1 MLNLRL
7 ARPMLIALAACAA
20 NIFVQGTALADDAQ
34 ENKALKEQMRQM
46 MQRMDALQKQ
56 VEALSRQQAATPP
69 PAVVTAPP
77 PPPPPAYV
85 PPPVVAKKEA
95 PAEPKFEAFLKG
107 FYGSLDASFD
117 GSTKGMNGMTA
128 YHYGDPVGGVFP
140 QTGVKGTPFG
150 PVNWQPSISTN
161 AATLG
166 WRGSHAIPGWDDTK
180 FVMQIEANIGLT
192 DSPGLATSYTQQ
204 SAGTRGGIGS
214 GTTYI
219 GFASPSWGALKIGHG
234 TSPYGNS
241 SRRLDP
247 FAGMVGSMNTI
258 MSNTGG
264 DNRVEF
270 VTAMEHAIWYESPK
284 FSGFSFD
291 AFFSPGQNRT
301 ADANLNLAGGSS
313 NCSGGNNPGS
323 GNLLLSCDDGGFDN
337 AYSVDLKFETEH
349 LYLMAAYELHKHVNR
364 NSDGIGSNAPGYANM
379 LNQGDPAA
387 GGGGPLTQYLN
398 WGLFDQVATAYGASG
413 SCTTAPSSATYYCV
427 NATPE
432 FQGDIG
438 DEAAWHVGGQYVF
451 DFGLTVDAI
460 WERMTRKLPA
470 ALEFQNERQRNGSWL
485 AFTQALTPK
494 DSLNLGWAHAGS
506 TPGDPGGQHNYNPNS
521 TDNTANMYS
530 LAYKH
535 SLDKS
540 LYWYV
545 DLAET
550 VNNGNAHYDLGA
562 GGHGIKTDCHDGT
575 TSQIIDSTS
584 AGNTT
589 WGGCRPK
596 AISIGANYK
605 F

>member
-20 NIFVQGTALADDAQ
+20 NFFVQGSALADDAQ

-56 VEALSRQQAATPP
+56 VEALSKQQAATPP

-77 PPPPPAYV
+77 PPQYV
-85 PPPVVAKKEA
+85 PPPPAVAKKEA
-95 PAEPKFEAFLKG
+95 PSEPKFEAFLKG

-128 YHYGDPVGGVFP
+128 YHYGGTPVGGVFP
-140 QTGVKGTPFG
+140 QTGVKGTPYG

-180 FVMQIEANIGLT
+180 FVIQIEANVGLT
-192 DSPGLATSYTQQ
+192 DSPGVTTGYTAQT
-204 SAGTRGGIGS
+204 AGTRGGIGS
-214 GTTYI
+214 GTTYL
-219 GFASPSWGALKIGHG
+219 GFASPTWGAVKIGHG

-270 VTAMEHAIWYESPK
+270 VTAMDHAIWYESPK

-291 AFFSPGQNRT
+291 VFFSPGQNRT

-313 NCSGGNNPGS
+313 NCSGGNVPGS

-337 AYSVDLKFETEH
+337 AYSMDLKFETEH

-364 NSDGIGSNAPGYANM
+364 NSDGIGSNSPQYANIM
-379 LNQGDPAA
+379 AEGDPAA
-387 GGGGPLTQYLN
+387 GGGGPLSQYLN
-398 WGLFDQVATAYGASG
+398 WGLFDQVATAYGATG
-413 SCTTAPSSATYYCV
+413 SCTTAPSASTYYCV

-451 DFGLTVDAI
+451 DFGLTVNAI
-460 WERMTRKLPA
+460 WERMTRKIPA

-485 AFTQALTPK
+485 AFTQALSPK
-494 DSLNLGWAHAGS
+494 DSLNLGWAHAGR
-506 TPGDPGGQHNYNPNS
+506 TPGDPAGQHNYNPNS
-521 TDNTANMYS
+521 TDDTANMYS
-530 LAYKH
+530 FAYKH

-575 TSQIIDSTS
+575 TTQIIDYTS

-596 AISIGANYK
+596 AVSVGVNYK

>member
-20 NIFVQGTALADDAQ
+20 NFFVQGSALADDAQ

-56 VEALSRQQAATPP
+56 VEALSRQQAAPP
-69 PAVVTAPP
+69 PAVVTTPP
-77 PPPPPAYV
+77 PQYV
-85 PPPVVAKKEA
+85 PPPQPYEKPTKEL
-95 PAEPKFEAFLKG
+95 PSEPKFEAFLKG
-107 FYGSLDASFD
+107 FYGTLDASFD
-117 GSTKGMNGMTA
+117 GSTKGMDGMTA
-128 YHYGDPVGGVFP
+128 YHYAGAPVNGVYA
-140 QTGVKGTPFG
+140 QTGVKGTPYG
-150 PVNWQPSISTN
+150 PVGWQPSISTN
-161 AATLG
+161 GATLG

-180 FVMQIEANIGLT
+180 FVIQIEANVGLT
-192 DSPGLATSYTQQ
+192 DSPGVTTSYTAQT
-204 SAGTRGGIGS
+204 AGTRGGIGS
-214 GTTYI
+214 GTTYL
-219 GFASPSWGALKIGHG
+219 GFASPTWGALKIGHG

-247 FAGMVGSMNTI
+247 FAGMVGDMNVI

-270 VTAMEHAIWYESPK
+270 VTAMDHSIWYESPK
-284 FSGFSFD
+284 YGPVSFD
-291 AFFSPGQNRT
+291 LFFSPGQNRT

-313 NCSGGNNPGS
+313 NCSGGNVPGS
-323 GNLLLSCDDGGFDN
+323 GNLLLTCDDGGFDN

-364 NSDGIGSNAPGYANM
+364 NSDGIGSNSPGYANM
-379 LNQGDPAA
+379 MNEGDPAA

-398 WGLFDQVATAYGASG
+398 WGLYDQVATAYGATG
-413 SCTTAPSSATYYCV
+413 SCTTAPSSSTYYCV

-432 FQGDIG
+432 FQNDIA
-438 DEAAWHVGGQYVF
+438 DEAAFHVGGQYAF
-451 DFGLTVDAI
+451 DFGLTVNAI
-460 WERMTRKLPA
+460 FERMTRKLPEV
-470 ALEFQNERQRNGSWL
+470 LEFQNERQRNGTWL
-485 AFTQALTPK
+485 AFTQALGPK
-494 DSLNLGWAHAGS
+494 DNINLGWAHAGK
-506 TPGDPGGQHNYNPNS
+506 TPGDPAGQHNYNPNN
-521 TDNTANMYS
+521 TDDEANMFS

-535 SLDKS
+535 HMDKN
-540 LYWYV
+540 LYWYA

-550 VNNGNAHYDLGA
+550 INDGNAHYDLGA

-575 TSQIIDSTS
+575 TTQIIDYTS

-589 WGGCRPK
+589 WGGCKPK
-596 AISIGANYK
+596 AISVGVNYK

>member
-20 NIFVQGTALADDAQ
+20 NFLVQGSALADDAQ

-56 VEALSRQQAATPP
+56 VEALSKQQAATPP
-69 PAVVTAPP
+69 PPVVTAPP
-77 PPPPPAYV
+77 PPPA
-85 PPPVVAKKEA
+85 PPPPLVAKKEA
-95 PAEPKFEAFLKG
+95 PPAEPKFEAFLKG
-107 FYGSLDASFD
+107 FYGTLDASVD
-117 GSTKGMNGMTA
+117 YSTKGMDNMIA
-128 YHYGDPVGGVFP
+128 YHYAGAPVNGVYP
-140 QTGVKGTPFG
+140 TAGVKGTPYG
-150 PVNWQPSISTN
+150 NVGWQPAIATN

-180 FVMQIEANIGLT
+180 FVIQIEANVGLT
-192 DSPGLATSYTQQ
+192 DSPGITTGYTAQT
-204 SAGTRGGIGS
+204 AGTRGGIGS
-214 GTTYI
+214 GTTYL
-219 GFASPSWGALKIGHG
+219 GFASPTWGALKIGHG

-247 FAGMVGSMNTI
+247 FAGMVGDMNVI

-270 VTAMEHAIWYESPK
+270 VTAMDHSIWYESPK
-284 FSGFSFD
+284 WGGVSFD

-313 NCSGGNNPGS
+313 NCSGGNVPGS
-323 GNLLLSCDDGGFDN
+323 GNLLLTCDDGGFDN
-337 AYSVDLKFETEH
+337 AYSVDLKFEFEH

-364 NSDGIGSNAPGYANM
+364 NSDGIGSNSPGYANM
-379 LNQGDPAA
+379 LNEGDPAA

-398 WGLFDQVATAYGASG
+398 WGLFDQVATAYGATG
-413 SCTTAPSSATYYCV
+413 SCTTAPSSTTYYCV

-432 FQGDIG
+432 FQNDIA
-438 DEAAWHVGGQYVF
+438 DEAAYHVGGQYAF
-451 DFGLTVDAI
+451 NFGLTVNAI
-460 WERMTRKLPA
+460 YERMTRKLPE
-470 ALEFQNERQRNGSWL
+470 ALEFQNERQRFGTWL
-485 AFTQALTPK
+485 ALTQALTPK
-494 DSLNLGWAHAGS
+494 DSLNLGWAHAGR
-506 TPGDPGGQHNYNPNS
+506 TPGDPAGQHNYNPNNS
-521 TDNTANMYS
+521 DDTANMYS

-545 DLAET
+545 DVAET

-575 TSQIIDSTS
+575 TTQIIDYTS

-589 WGGCRPK
+589 WGGCHPK
-596 AISIGANYK
+596 AVSMGVNYK